1 MSIETRSNS
10 ALLKRA
16 EQLKRWQESDTCRRS
31 GEHRSTIKAKVQFTD
46 GCVFLAAC
54 AASDK
59 EEVRRLLARG
69 ADIDTANVDGLT
81 ALHQACIDDNL
92 EMVEFLVERGA
103 DVNRG
108 DNEGWTPL
116 HATASCGF
124 LSIAKY
130 LLEHKCNVAA
140 VNNDGELAIDI
151 SESDEMEELLQN
163 EIDTRSIDCDASR
176 VVEECMMFEDA
187 TKWVE
192 SDKFGDVPHQK
203 TGATSLHVAAAKGY
217 IKVIGLLLEC
227 NAPINIQ
234 DYDGWTPL
242 HAAAHWSQREA
253 IDLLC
258 KNHADMDIKNYVG
271 QTCFDVA
278 DPDVLKFLEDLK
290 RKQASMQKDRPDF
303 RNLANRPSTTTTSSL
318 AHSGGRR
325 RSSITRLSIDD
336 KELRLKKDSSYE
348 RDSLRG
354 SSLVSET
361 IQESNKSNAE
371 SDSDVGRKNRA
382 NLSDNNS
389 LPKITLSKDDSSNK
403 VPGYSPPHPA
413 ESDKKKPIS
422 SSPSESSDDVH
433 PWRRPVSLRS
443 RPVSSTLNS
452 KKDDSSDSEVP
463 LRRIHSFESDEKF
476 YTRLTELREK
486 IRSNHTSSEAASSSS
501 SSNISNPSSTS
512 NEQTPPYRSTTTTTS
527 TNSSSSYRYLNTTP
541 CSSSSSSTTNFSSLP
556 RTYGYHRNLPS
567 LPECSKYSPTNAGS
581 SGSLIRSSSLR
592 DNSVAYTPVPFRQST
607 QEDESPPSTSQL
619 NTLNNNNIDNNIL
632 NDNNNNNQNNSNN
645 FNNHNNNKNNT
656 RLQRRHQNMST
667 DDDDVSSSKSHTSSS
682 TETPALIS
690 DKKINDFTSPH
701 SRPTT
706 LSVGRSLLWKR
717 YEPDGGNRV
726 KSDSSLANN
735 SLSSKHQPP
744 QSHVRSVVDEK
755 MNSSVP
761 STKED
766 DHPSMNDKST
776 LGSVFKNFFKSF
788 VPPVRDEESETQRK
802 AHAKRVRETR
812 RSTQGVTL
820 EDLKSA
826 EQLVKKKQQQ
836 ENQIRTSELQQLA
849 AAASGGVGSTATT
862 TVTTSATLVTSGG
875 SSPASTPSSTSSA
888 YDRKPSWR
896 LRSSEGANDRN
907 RFRLEDAGP
916 SETLNALRKSSKI
929 EGKGPPPLP
938 SSDPPPLSSPGS
950 KDGGTS
956 VLSSSIT
963 TPTGTQKV
971 IQRRKK
977 PKRRST
983 GVVHLDIGDLDNE
996 EEGDESETEDEMEAA
1011 PSLTLASLERE
1022 VNGLQVA
1029 AEEDEKLIVLRK
1041 DDLNSLLTAKPTLL
1055 IGKELNLSGDAKTSS
1070 FGGGASGNNPSSSS
1084 NNKYLHPNNAH
1095 QPTSGYHNK
1104 SMEKDSH
1111 NGGDIDYKKLW
1122 EESQLD
1128 NSRLRD
1134 ELSKSEDTRGR
1145 LEGALHSASKPQMS
1159 ETEKREKRA
1168 LEKKLSEME
1177 EELKQLQKFKA
1188 ENERLKSEN
1197 RALSR
1202 VVSKLTSSPAAAT
1215 SSPSTKSSSALSKS
1229 SYGNF

>member
-744 QSHVRSVVDEK
+744 QSHVRR
-755 MNSSVP
+755 
-761 STKED
+761 
-766 DHPSMNDKST
+766 
-776 LGSVFKNFFKSF
+776 SF

-996 EEGDESETEDEMEAA
+996 EEGDESETEDEME
-1011 PSLTLASLERE
+1011 
-1022 VNGLQVA
+1022 
-1029 AEEDEKLIVLRK
+1029 
-1041 DDLNSLLTAKPTLL
+1041 
-1055 IGKELNLSGDAKTSS
+1055 NLSGDAKTSS

-1177 EELKQLQKFKA
+1177 EELKQIEHLKNEIQRLRD
-1188 ENERLKSEN
+1188 ENG
-1197 RALSR
+1197 ALIR
-1202 VVSKLTSSPAAAT
+1202 VISKL
-1215 SSPSTKSSSALSKS
+1215 SK
-1229 SYGNF
+1229 

>member
-325 RSSITRLSIDD
+325 SINLVTNNNNNNIVNSNNRNIKIIADDNSDRSSITRLSIDD

-463 LRRIHSFESDEKF
+463 LRRIHSFESDEK
-476 YTRLTELREK
+476 
-486 IRSNHTSSEAASSSS
+486 
-501 SSNISNPSSTS
+501 
-512 NEQTPPYRSTTTTTS
+512 
-527 TNSSSSYRYLNTTP
+527 
-541 CSSSSSSTTNFSSLP
+541 
-556 RTYGYHRNLPS
+556 
-567 LPECSKYSPTNAGS
+567 
-581 SGSLIRSSSLR
+581 
-592 DNSVAYTPVPFRQST
+592 
-607 QEDESPPSTSQL
+607 
-619 NTLNNNNIDNNIL
+619 
-632 NDNNNNNQNNSNN
+632 
-645 FNNHNNNKNNT
+645 
-656 RLQRRHQNMST
+656 
-667 DDDDVSSSKSHTSSS
+667 
-682 TETPALIS
+682 
-690 DKKINDFTSPH
+690 
-701 SRPTT
+701 
-706 LSVGRSLLWKR
+706 KR

-744 QSHVRSVVDEK
+744 QSHVRR
-755 MNSSVP
+755 
-761 STKED
+761 
-766 DHPSMNDKST
+766 
-776 LGSVFKNFFKSF
+776 SF

>member
-744 QSHVRSVVDEK
+744 QSHVRR
-755 MNSSVP
+755 
-761 STKED
+761 
-766 DHPSMNDKST
+766 
-776 LGSVFKNFFKSF
+776 SF

-996 EEGDESETEDEMEAA
+996 EEGDESETEDEME
-1011 PSLTLASLERE
+1011 
-1022 VNGLQVA
+1022 
-1029 AEEDEKLIVLRK
+1029 
-1041 DDLNSLLTAKPTLL
+1041 
-1055 IGKELNLSGDAKTSS
+1055 NLSGDAKTSS

>member
-744 QSHVRSVVDEK
+744 QSHVRR
-755 MNSSVP
+755 
-761 STKED
+761 
-766 DHPSMNDKST
+766 
-776 LGSVFKNFFKSF
+776 SF

-907 RFRLEDAGP
+907 R
-916 SETLNALRKSSKI
+916 
-929 EGKGPPPLP
+929 
-938 SSDPPPLSSPGS
+938 
-950 KDGGTS
+950 
-956 VLSSSIT
+956 
-963 TPTGTQKV
+963 
-971 IQRRKK
+971 
-977 PKRRST
+977 
-983 GVVHLDIGDLDNE
+983 
-996 EEGDESETEDEMEAA
+996 
-1011 PSLTLASLERE
+1011 
-1022 VNGLQVA
+1022 
-1029 AEEDEKLIVLRK
+1029 
-1041 DDLNSLLTAKPTLL
+1041 
-1055 IGKELNLSGDAKTSS
+1055 NLSGDAKTSS

>member
-463 LRRIHSFESDEKF
+463 LRRIHSFESDEK
-476 YTRLTELREK
+476 
-486 IRSNHTSSEAASSSS
+486 
-501 SSNISNPSSTS
+501 
-512 NEQTPPYRSTTTTTS
+512 
-527 TNSSSSYRYLNTTP
+527 
-541 CSSSSSSTTNFSSLP
+541 
-556 RTYGYHRNLPS
+556 
-567 LPECSKYSPTNAGS
+567 
-581 SGSLIRSSSLR
+581 
-592 DNSVAYTPVPFRQST
+592 
-607 QEDESPPSTSQL
+607 
-619 NTLNNNNIDNNIL
+619 
-632 NDNNNNNQNNSNN
+632 
-645 FNNHNNNKNNT
+645 
-656 RLQRRHQNMST
+656 
-667 DDDDVSSSKSHTSSS
+667 
-682 TETPALIS
+682 
-690 DKKINDFTSPH
+690 
-701 SRPTT
+701 
-706 LSVGRSLLWKR
+706 KR

>member
-1 MSIETRSNS
+1 
-10 ALLKRA
+10 
-16 EQLKRWQESDTCRRS
+16 
-31 GEHRSTIKAKVQFTD
+31 
-46 GCVFLAAC
+46 
-54 AASDK
+54 
-59 EEVRRLLARG
+59 
-69 ADIDTANVDGLT
+69 
-81 ALHQACIDDNL
+81 
-92 EMVEFLVERGA
+92 MVEFLVERGA

-325 RSSITRLSIDD
+325 SINLVTNNNNNNIVNSNNRNIKIIADDNSDRSSITRLSIDD

>member
-325 RSSITRLSIDD
+325 SINLVTNNNNNNIVNSNNRNIKIIADDNSDRSSITRLSIDD

-463 LRRIHSFESDEKF
+463 LRRIHSFESDEK
-476 YTRLTELREK
+476 
-486 IRSNHTSSEAASSSS
+486 
-501 SSNISNPSSTS
+501 
-512 NEQTPPYRSTTTTTS
+512 
-527 TNSSSSYRYLNTTP
+527 
-541 CSSSSSSTTNFSSLP
+541 
-556 RTYGYHRNLPS
+556 
-567 LPECSKYSPTNAGS
+567 
-581 SGSLIRSSSLR
+581 
-592 DNSVAYTPVPFRQST
+592 
-607 QEDESPPSTSQL
+607 
-619 NTLNNNNIDNNIL
+619 
-632 NDNNNNNQNNSNN
+632 
-645 FNNHNNNKNNT
+645 
-656 RLQRRHQNMST
+656 
-667 DDDDVSSSKSHTSSS
+667 
-682 TETPALIS
+682 
-690 DKKINDFTSPH
+690 
-701 SRPTT
+701 
-706 LSVGRSLLWKR
+706 KR

-744 QSHVRSVVDEK
+744 QSHVRR
-755 MNSSVP
+755 
-761 STKED
+761 
-766 DHPSMNDKST
+766 
-776 LGSVFKNFFKSF
+776 SF

-996 EEGDESETEDEMEAA
+996 EEGDESETEDEME
-1011 PSLTLASLERE
+1011 
-1022 VNGLQVA
+1022 
-1029 AEEDEKLIVLRK
+1029 
-1041 DDLNSLLTAKPTLL
+1041 
-1055 IGKELNLSGDAKTSS
+1055 NLSGDAKTSS